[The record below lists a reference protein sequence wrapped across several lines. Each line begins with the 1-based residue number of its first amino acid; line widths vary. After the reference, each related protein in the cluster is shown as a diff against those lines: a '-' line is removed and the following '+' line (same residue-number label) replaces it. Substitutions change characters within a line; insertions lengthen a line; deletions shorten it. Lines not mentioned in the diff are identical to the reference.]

1 MRRPGRKSAASLSVS
16 PISAEPRL
24 RAPEGLSEAE
34 VDLFLSIVSKL
45 PASYFE
51 VEASEQLANYCRH
64 SIAARDLSRMISRFN
79 PKWLSRAGGLE
90 RYGSLLKLRERESR
104 AALAHARSLRLTNQA
119 RIDPRMAGRRA
130 DGAPA
135 ASYYDTMDLGDFDD

>member
-1 MRRPGRKSAASLSVS
+1 MRRPGRKAAASLSVS

-34 VDLFLSIVSKL
+34 VDLFLSIVSRL
-45 PASYFE
+45 PAAYFE
-51 VEASEQLANYCRH
+51 IEASEQLANFCRH

-79 PKWLSRAGGLE
+79 PRWLGRAGGLE

-104 AALAHARSLRLTNQA
+104 AALAHARSLRLTTQA
-119 RIDPRMAGRRA
+119 RIDPPMPVRRA
-130 DGAPA
+130 DVTPA
-135 ASYYDTMDLGDFDD
+135 ASYYDTMDVLDDE